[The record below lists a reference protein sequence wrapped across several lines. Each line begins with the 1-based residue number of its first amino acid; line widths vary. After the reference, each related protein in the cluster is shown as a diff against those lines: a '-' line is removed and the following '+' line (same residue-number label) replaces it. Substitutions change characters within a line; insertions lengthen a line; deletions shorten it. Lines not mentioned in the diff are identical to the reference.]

1 MDTSGKDGMLFGQ
14 REEMTDTP
22 DISVVMSVH
31 NGAAHLRKS
40 VDSILSQEG
49 VKLELIVVNDGSD
62 DESGRMLDEYADR
75 DCRVRVI
82 HQKNQGLT
90 RALIAGCASSNG
102 KYIARQD
109 VGDISVSGRL
119 LQQLNCMEHNVDC
132 AFVSCGT
139 RFVGPE
145 GEHLYDVKDEVRNA
159 MASLLTLELR
169 HIRGPSHHGSTLF
182 SRDSYER
189 VGGYRAEF
197 YFAQDL
203 DLWIRLAEGGKHLA
217 MPEVFYQAS
226 LDVSSISGLHR
237 KKQIETARMILEC
250 ARLRH
255 KGLDEAPALR
265 RAALIRPGSK
275 RKQDRL
281 QRAKTLYFIGS
292 CLNRRGDP
300 QARNYFKQALHA
312 FPLHFKSAA
321 RLLLGYRL

>member
-1 MDTSGKDGMLFGQ
+1 MDTSGKNGMLFGQ

-31 NGAAHLRKS
+31 NGAAHLRNS

-49 VKLELIVVNDGSD
+49 VKLELIVVDDGSA
-62 DESGRMLDEYADR
+62 DESGKIMEEYANH

-82 HQKNQGLT
+82 HQENQGLT
-90 RALIAGCASSNG
+90 RALIAGCGSAKG

-109 VGDISVSGRL
+109 LGDISVSGRL
-119 LQQLNCMEHNVDC
+119 LKQFNCIEHSVDC

-139 RFVGPE
+139 RFVGPQA
-145 GEHLYDVKDEVRNA
+145 EHLYDVKDEAGDA

-182 SRDSYER
+182 SRDRYER
-189 VGGYRAEF
+189 VGGYRPAF

-203 DLWIRLAEGGKHLA
+203 DLWIRLAERGKHIV
-217 MPEVFYQAS
+217 MPEVLYQAS
-226 LDVSSISGLHR
+226 LDVGSISGLHR
-237 KKQIETARMILEC
+237 KEQIETAGIILEC
-250 ARLRH
+250 ARLRR
-255 KGLDEAPALR
+255 KGLEEAPALQ

-275 RKQDRL
+275 RKTDRL
-281 QRAKTLYFIGS
+281 QRARALYFIGV

-300 QARNYFKQALHA
+300 QARNYFRQALQA
-312 FPLHFKSAA
+312 FPLHVKSAA
-321 RLLLGYRL
+321 RLVLGYRL

>member
-1 MDTSGKDGMLFGQ
+1 MLFRR

-22 DISVVMSVH
+22 DVSVVMSVY

-49 VKLELIVVNDGSD
+49 VKLELIVVNDGSV
-62 DESGRMLDEYADR
+62 DESGKILDEYANH

-82 HQKNQGLT
+82 HQQNQGLT
-90 RALIAGCASSNG
+90 RALIAGCASANG

-119 LQQLNCMEHNVDC
+119 LKQLNCIEHSADC
-132 AFVSCGT
+132 VFVSCGT

-145 GEHLYDVKDEVRNA
+145 GEHLYDVKDEATDA

-169 HIRGPSHHGSTLF
+169 SIRGPSHHGSTLF
-182 SRDSYER
+182 SRDCYER
-189 VGGYRAEF
+189 AGGYRAEF

-217 MPEVFYQAS
+217 MPEVLYQAS
-226 LDVSSISGLHR
+226 LDVGSISGLHR
-237 KKQIETARMILEC
+237 NEQIETAKIILEC
-250 ARLRH
+250 AGLRR
-255 KGLDEAPALR
+255 KGLEEAPALR
-265 RAALIRPGSK
+265 KAALVRPGSK
-275 RKQDRL
+275 RKTDRL
-281 QRAKTLYFIGS
+281 QRARALYFIGE

-300 QARNYFKQALHA
+300 RARNYFKQALHA

-321 RLLLGYRL
+321 RLVLGYKI